1 MKKTRLCDIFGM
13 EYPIILAPMAW
24 IGTAELAAAVSDA
37 GGLGTIG
44 PNAGMQHQK
53 EAGDP
58 EATMQRFR
66 EQVKKAKQLTSKPFA
81 SNIPVGWGKQRAIT
95 DRLVDVAL
103 EEKLPIAVVSMGS
116 SKAYTAKLKEGG
128 IKVIHAVGSIE
139 HARKAEADGVD
150 AVVCEGYEA
159 GGHLGGE
166 ELTLFV
172 LIPQIAD
179 AVQLPVISA
188 GGIGDERGVAAA
200 FALGAEGVYMGTRF
214 MATQECPTHPKVKQ
228 AVVDATDTS
237 TVVFGRKTGISR
249 CLKNEYTKKHQEIEA
264 SGASFKEIRNYER
277 TCPSL
282 GEWRRVPGAL
292 MAGYIEEGSVAMGS
306 GAGMIKEIVP
316 AGEVVRGIVEN
327 YKRVIDRIS

>member
-1 MKKTRLCDIFGM
+1 MRKTRLCDMLGID
-13 EYPIILAPMAW
+13 YPIISGPMAW
-24 IGTAELAAAVSDA
+24 IGTAELAAAVSEA

-58 EATMQRFR
+58 DAAMQRFR
-66 EQVKKAKQLTSKPFA
+66 EQIGKAKELTTKPFA
-81 SNIPVGWGKQRAIT
+81 ANIPVGWGKQRAIT
-95 DRLVDVAL
+95 DRLVGVAL
-103 EEKLPIAVVSMGS
+103 EEKLPIAVVSAGS
-116 SKAYTAKLKEGG
+116 SKPYTASLKEGG
-128 IKVIHAVGSIE
+128 IKVIHAVGSVD
-139 HARKAEADGVD
+139 HARKAEQDGVD

-159 GGHLGGE
+159 GGHLGVD

-172 LIPQIAD
+172 LIPQIAG

-188 GGIGDERGVAAA
+188 GGIVDERGVAAA

-214 MATQECPTHPKVKQ
+214 LATEECPAHPKVKQ
-228 AVVDATDTS
+228 AVLDATDTG

-249 CLKNEYTKKHQEIEA
+249 CLKNEYTKKHVEIEA
-264 SGASFKEIRNYER
+264 RGATFEEIRNYER

-292 MAGYIEEGSVAMGS
+292 MAGHIEEGSVAMGS
-306 GAGMIKEIVP
+306 GAGMIKEIIH
-316 AGEVVRGIVEN
+316 AGEVVRRIVRN
-327 YKRVIDRIS
+327 YKHVIDRIS